1 MNYNSK
7 SNLHTLVIVIVSP
20 THEEMSCFHAKKSVH
35 MKAILKVFYLQQS
48 RHYSY
53 PCMYICTYIHT
64 YKSQEKLRKFNS
76 PTRFSALYLL
86 CTCK

>member
-20 THEEMSCFHAKKSVH
+20 THEEMSCFYAKNSVH
-35 MKAILKVFYLQQS
+35 TYEGNPQSICLQQS

-53 PCMYICTYIHT
+53 PCMYICIYV
-64 YKSQEKLRKFNS
+64 
-76 PTRFSALYLL
+76 
-86 CTCK
+86 